1 LSRAPEFVRT
11 SLPKCH
17 TAQGQH
23 SLGNGLKVFAA
34 AFHDD
39 DFQAVMLVEMDVNGG
54 KDHGSGQVLHFRQ
67 LLRGFGDVMVLDDGQ
82 GADHRLVR
90 FDNIR

>member
-1 LSRAPEFVRT
+1 
-11 SLPKCH
+11 
-17 TAQGQH
+17 
-23 SLGNGLKVFAA
+23 
-34 AFHDD
+34 
-39 DFQAVMLVEMDVNGG
+39 MLVEMDVNGG